1 MLHPPTLSVD
11 GRLHGLFTCPTN
23 TVFVPAGLLKPTDFH
38 AKVRG
43 LFIRKA
49 QALYRAFCNIVPPFM
64 SVRPCDDP
72 AWDIEAFDW
81 AEPVGE
87 VTHLEQFLA
96 FRTQTMASLLAQVSP
111 TNADAAQAAD
121 EATADLA
128 SV

>member
-1 MLHPPTLSVD
+1 MVRLS
-11 GRLHGLFTCPTN
+11 GTAEKLS
-23 TVFVPAGLLKPTDFH
+23 A
-38 AKVRG
+38 
-43 LFIRKA
+43 
-49 QALYRAFCNIVPPFM
+49 
-64 SVRPCDDP
+64 S
-72 AWDIEAFDW
+72 
-81 AEPVGE
+81 EPVGE